1 MTLKM
6 LDTFAGIGGF
16 SYAAKYLI
24 DQGIETAGF
33 VEIDP
38 FCQKILSKNFPN
50 IPIYDDITTF
60 TARPFQ
66 YDIISGGFP
75 CQDISVAGRQKGIT
89 KTTRSGLFYELIRV
103 IRMVRPKYII
113 LENVSAI
120 LNNGL
125 DIVLAEL
132 YEAGP
137 YECEWATFPASLIG
151 AAHQRDRW
159 WLVGKIADTDNYGQ
173 QRREYETRNKI
184 ITRQNSQ
191 SEWSANTNHTKR
203 QSDDGDDIRKSRI
216 NADLS
221 RSSDGRK
228 TTSSETGGICELS
241 EGADNN
247 QGINRENNNQED
259 NDRALVSQGQ
269 SRVQLSIDRELGGD
283 QTTLENNS
291 IQQGDDNSSEQRVD
305 NKGSDVTNT
314 DSFRSRSQSKIQ
326 ARGNSSSSSNRSGD
340 VTDSNKN
347 GSSRTTESRSTKE
360 TDGGSEERKDISIES
375 KGGSKSTDSRDF
387 QLSLT
392 DTESKRAWK
401 NESRIWRQS
410 QGGNMQTNRNSNR
423 KISTSPNTKGSTWD
437 EHEVKREHG
446 EVETQEISRDRDSS
460 GDTRKSSN
468 PISEGM
474 EKRISGFD
482 KELQETR
489 SARSSD
495 SSSDRQSTSNSNSI
509 RTQSKDERYNPS
521 WKVPVGNGETR
532 QTLSPK
538 WRGYV
543 SQPCLRRGDDGLR
556 GRMDR
561 LKALGNSVV
570 PQCAAIP
577 LQRVIQLER
586 EQQ

>member
-24 DQGIETAGF
+24 DSGIETTGF
-33 VEIDP
+33 VEIES

-151 AAHQRDRW
+151 AAHQRDRF
-159 WLVGKIADTDNYGQ
+159 WLVGKIADTDNYGR
-173 QRREYETRNKI
+173 QRREYETRYKI

-203 QSDDGDDIRKSRI
+203 QSDDGDDIRESRI

-241 EGADNN
+241 KGANNN

-291 IQQGDDNSSEQRVD
+291 IRQGDDNSSEQRVD
-305 NKGSDVTNT
+305 NKGSVITNT
-314 DSFRSRSQSKIQ
+314 DSFRSRSQSTIQ
-326 ARGNSSSSSNRSGD
+326 TRGNSSSSSNRSGD
-340 VTDSNKN
+340 VANSNSN
-347 GSSRTTESRSTKE
+347 GLSTPKKSRSTQE
-360 TDGGSEERKDISIES
+360 TNGRSKERKNIFIES
-375 KGGSKSTDSRDF
+375 EGGSKSRDSRNF
-387 QLSLT
+387 QLPVA
-392 DTESKRAWK
+392 DTES
-401 NESRIWRQS
+401 
-410 QGGNMQTNRNSNR
+410 
-423 KISTSPNTKGSTWD
+423 STWN
-437 EHEVKREHG
+437 EYEVKREHG
-446 EVETQEISRDRDSS
+446 EIETQEISRDRDSS
-460 GDTRKSSN
+460 GDTRESSN
-468 PISEGM
+468 TISEGM
-474 EKRISGFD
+474 EERISGFD
-482 KELQETR
+482 KKLQETG
-489 SARSSD
+489 STRSSY
-495 SSSDRQSTSNSNSI
+495 SSSDRQSTSNSNGI
-509 RTQSKDERYNPS
+509 GTQSKDERYNPS

>member
-1 MTLKM
+1 MKM

-24 DQGIETAGF
+24 DPGIETTGF

-132 YEAGP
+132 YEAGA

-159 WLVGKIADTDNYGQ
+159 WLVGKIADTDNYGR

-203 QSDDGDDIRKSRI
+203 QSDDGDDIRESRI
-216 NADLS
+216 NENLS
-221 RSSDGRK
+221 GSSDGGK
-228 TTSSETGGICELS
+228 TTSSETGRICELS

-247 QGINRENNNQED
+247 QGINSENNNQED

-269 SRVQLSIDRELGGD
+269 SRVQLSIDRKLGGD

-291 IQQGDDNSSEQRVD
+291 IQQGDDNNSEQRVD

-340 VTDSNKN
+340 VANSNSN
-347 GSSRTTESRSTKE
+347 GLSTPKKSRSTQE
-360 TDGGSEERKDISIES
+360 TNGRSEERKNIFIES
-375 KGGSKSTDSRDF
+375 EGGSKSRNSGNF
-387 QLSLT
+387 QLSVT
-392 DTESKRAWK
+392 DTES
-401 NESRIWRQS
+401 
-410 QGGNMQTNRNSNR
+410 
-423 KISTSPNTKGSTWD
+423 STWN

-468 PISEGM
+468 TISEGM
-474 EKRISGFD
+474 EERISGFD
-482 KELQETR
+482 KELQETG

-495 SSSDRQSTSNSNSI
+495 SSSDRSTASNSNSLQRFELLRQQPKQGQETQQGVSNRSDRQSTSNSNGI
-509 RTQSKDERYNPS
+509 GTQSKDERYNPS

>member
-24 DQGIETAGF
+24 DGGIDTAGF

-38 FCQKILSKNFPN
+38 FCQKVLSKNFPN

-151 AAHQRDRW
+151 AAHQRDRF

-203 QSDDGDDIRKSRI
+203 QSNDGDDIGQSRI
-216 NADLS
+216 DENLS
-221 RSSDGRK
+221 RSSDGGK

-241 EGADNN
+241 EGTDNN
-247 QGINRENNNQED
+247 QEINRENNNQED

-269 SRVQLSIDRELGGD
+269 SRVQLSIDTELGRD
-283 QTTLENNS
+283 QTTLKNNS
-291 IQQGDDNSSEQRVD
+291 IRQGDDNSSEQRVD
-305 NKGSDVTNT
+305 N
-314 DSFRSRSQSKIQ
+314 Q
-326 ARGNSSSSSNRSGD
+326 NRSGD

-347 GSSRTTESRSTKE
+347 GSSRTTESRSTQE
-360 TDGGSEERKDISIES
+360 TNGGSEERKDISIKSE
-375 KGGSKSTDSRDF
+375 GGSKSTNSRDF
-387 QLSLT
+387 QLSVA
-392 DTESKRAWK
+392 DTES
-401 NESRIWRQS
+401 
-410 QGGNMQTNRNSNR
+410 
-423 KISTSPNTKGSTWD
+423 STWD
-437 EHEVKREHG
+437 EHEVERKHG
-446 EVETQEISRDRDSS
+446 EVETQEISRNGNSS
-460 GDTRKSSN
+460 GDTRESITNSNSNDSQARSEQLQQQRQTTFSSTSQSTTSN
-468 PISEGM
+468 PISKGV
-474 EKRISGFD
+474 EKRISGFN
-482 KELQETR
+482 KELQETG
-489 SARSSD
+489 STRSSD
-495 SSSDRQSTSNSNSI
+495 SSSDRRSTTNSNSI
-509 RTQSKDERYNPS
+509 RTQSKDEGYNPS

-543 SQPCLRRGDDGLR
+543 SEPCLRRGDDGLR

>member
-16 SYAAKYLI
+16 SYASKYLI
-24 DQGIETAGF
+24 DPGIETAGF

-50 IPIYDDITTF
+50 IPIHDDITTF

-132 YEAGP
+132 YEAG
-137 YECEWATFPASLIG
+137 YDAEWATFPASLIG

-159 WLVGKIADTDNYGQ
+159 WLVAYPI
-173 QRREYETRNKI
+173 
-184 ITRQNSQ
+184 
-191 SEWSANTNHTKR
+191 
-203 QSDDGDDIRKSRI
+203 
-216 NADLS
+216 
-221 RSSDGRK
+221 
-228 TTSSETGGICELS
+228 GI
-241 EGADNN
+241 
-247 QGINRENNNQED
+247 
-259 NDRALVSQGQ
+259 
-269 SRVQLSIDRELGGD
+269 
-283 QTTLENNS
+283 
-291 IQQGDDNSSEQRVD
+291 
-305 NKGSDVTNT
+305 
-314 DSFRSRSQSKIQ
+314 RSRSQSTIQ
-326 ARGNSSSSSNRSGD
+326 TRGNSSSSSNRSGD
-340 VTDSNKN
+340 VTNSNDN
-347 GSSRTTESRSTKE
+347 GSSRTEKSRSTQE
-360 TDGGSEERKDISIES
+360 TNGGSEKREDIFIKSEGS
-375 KGGSKSTDSRDF
+375 SKSRDSRDV
-387 QLSLT
+387 QLSVA
-392 DTESKRAWK
+392 DTES
-401 NESRIWRQS
+401 
-410 QGGNMQTNRNSNR
+410 G
-423 KISTSPNTKGSTWD
+423 TWD
-437 EHEVKREHG
+437 EHEVKRKHG
-446 EVETQEISRDRDSS
+446 EVETQEIFRDRNSS
-460 GDTRKSSN
+460 GDTRESPNS
-468 PISEGM
+468 ISKGM
-474 EKRISGFD
+474 EERISGFN
-482 KELQETR
+482 KELQETG
-489 SARSSD
+489 SARSED

-509 RTQSKDERYNPS
+509 RTQSKDEKYNPS

>member
-1 MTLKM
+1 MKFLKTIKM

-24 DQGIETAGF
+24 DPGIETTGF

-60 TARPFQ
+60 TAKPFQ

-89 KTTRSGLFYELIRV
+89 QTTRSGLFYELIRV
-103 IRMVRPKYII
+103 IRMVRPKYVI

-191 SEWSANTNHTKR
+191 SEWSANTKDTKR
-203 QSDDGDDIRKSRI
+203 SSDDGDDIRESRI
-216 NADLS
+216 DADLS
-221 RSSDGRK
+221 RSSDGGK
-228 TTSSETGGICELS
+228 TTSSETGGICELF
-241 EGADNN
+241 EGTDNN
-247 QGINRENNNQED
+247 QAINRENNNQED

-283 QTTLENNS
+283 KTTLENNS
-291 IQQGDDNSSEQRVD
+291 IRQGDDNSSEQRVD

-340 VTDSNKN
+340 VTNSNNN
-347 GSSRTTESRSTKE
+347 GSSRTTESRSTQE
-360 TDGGSEERKDISIES
+360 TNGGSEERKDISIKSER
-375 KGGSKSTDSRDF
+375 GSKSTDSRDF
-387 QLSLT
+387 QLSVA
-392 DTESKRAWK
+392 DTES
-401 NESRIWRQS
+401 
-410 QGGNMQTNRNSNR
+410 
-423 KISTSPNTKGSTWD
+423 STWD
-437 EHEVKREHG
+437 EHEVKRKHG
-446 EVETQEISRDRDSS
+446 EVETQEIFRNGNSS
-460 GDTRKSSN
+460 GDTRESITNSNSNDSQARSKQFQQQRQTTSSSTSKSTITNS
-468 PISEGM
+468 ISERV
-474 EKRISGFD
+474 EERISGFD
-482 KELQETR
+482 KELQETGSVR
-489 SARSSD
+489 SED
-495 SSSDRQSTSNSNSI
+495 SSSDRQSTTNSNSI
-509 RTQSKDERYNPS
+509 RTQSKNEGYNPS

>member
-24 DQGIETAGF
+24 DPGIETAGF

-50 IPIYDDITTF
+50 IPIYDDITSF
-60 TARPFQ
+60 TAKPFQ

-89 KTTRSGLFYELIRV
+89 QTTRSGLFYELIRV
-103 IRMVRPKYII
+103 IRMVRPKYVI

-120 LNNGL
+120 LNNGMGT
-125 DIVLAEL
+125 VLAEL
-132 YEAGP
+132 YETGL

-159 WLVGKIADTDNYGQ
+159 WLVAYPI
-173 QRREYETRNKI
+173 
-184 ITRQNSQ
+184 
-191 SEWSANTNHTKR
+191 
-203 QSDDGDDIRKSRI
+203 
-216 NADLS
+216 
-221 RSSDGRK
+221 
-228 TTSSETGGICELS
+228 GI
-241 EGADNN
+241 
-247 QGINRENNNQED
+247 
-259 NDRALVSQGQ
+259 
-269 SRVQLSIDRELGGD
+269 
-283 QTTLENNS
+283 
-291 IQQGDDNSSEQRVD
+291 
-305 NKGSDVTNT
+305 
-314 DSFRSRSQSKIQ
+314 RSRSKSTIPT
-326 ARGNSSSSSNRSGD
+326 RGNSSSSSNRSRD
-340 VTDSNKN
+340 VADSNSN
-347 GSSRTTESRSTKE
+347 GSSTPKKSRSTQE
-360 TDGGSEERKDISIES
+360 TNGRSEERKDIIIES
-375 KGGSKSTDSRDF
+375 EGGGKSRDSGNF
-387 QLSLT
+387 QLSIT
-392 DTESKRAWK
+392 DTKS
-401 NESRIWRQS
+401 
-410 QGGNMQTNRNSNR
+410 
-423 KISTSPNTKGSTWD
+423 STWN
-437 EHEVKREHG
+437 EHEVEREHG
-446 EVETQEISRDRDSS
+446 EVKTQEISRDRDSS

-468 PISEGM
+468 SISKGV
-474 EKRISGFD
+474 EKRISELD

-495 SSSDRQSTSNSNSI
+495 SSSDRGSTSNSNSI
-509 RTQSKDERYNPS
+509 GTQSKDERYNPS

>member
-24 DQGIETAGF
+24 DQGIETTGF

-38 FCQKILSKNFPN
+38 FCQKVLSKNFPN

-89 KTTRSGLFYELIRV
+89 KTTRSGLFYELIKV
-103 IRMVRPKYII
+103 IRMVRPKYVI

-120 LNNGL
+120 LNNGMGT
-125 DIVLAEL
+125 VLGEL
-132 YEAGP
+132 YETGL
-137 YECEWATFPASLIG
+137 YECEWATFPASYLG

-159 WLVGKIADTDNYGQ
+159 YLLAYPIGIRSG
-173 QRREYETRNKI
+173 
-184 ITRQNSQ
+184 SQ
-191 SEWSANTNHTKR
+191 ST
-203 QSDDGDDIRKSRI
+203 
-216 NADLS
+216 
-221 RSSDGRK
+221 
-228 TTSSETGGICELS
+228 
-241 EGADNN
+241 
-247 QGINRENNNQED
+247 
-259 NDRALVSQGQ
+259 VS
-269 SRVQLSIDRELGGD
+269 
-283 QTTLENNS
+283 T
-291 IQQGDDNSSEQRVD
+291 
-305 NKGSDVTNT
+305 
-314 DSFRSRSQSKIQ
+314 
-326 ARGNSSSSSNRSGD
+326 RGNSSSSSNRSRN
-340 VTDSNKN
+340 VTDSNNN
-347 GSSRTTESRSTKE
+347 GSFRTTESRSIKE
-360 TDGGSEERKDISIES
+360 TNGGSKERKDIVIES
-375 KGGSKSTDSRDF
+375 ERSSKSRDSRNF
-387 QLSLT
+387 QLSIT
-392 DTESKRAWK
+392 DTES
-401 NESRIWRQS
+401 
-410 QGGNMQTNRNSNR
+410 
-423 KISTSPNTKGSTWD
+423 STWD
-437 EHEVKREHG
+437 EYEVEREHG
-446 EVETQEISRDRDSS
+446 EIETQEISRDRDSS
-460 GDTRKSSN
+460 GDTRESTNS
-468 PISEGM
+468 ISEGV
-474 EKRISGFD
+474 EERISQFD
-482 KELQETR
+482 QELQETR
-489 SARSSD
+489 SVRSSD
-495 SSSDRQSTSNSNSI
+495 TSSDRRSTSNPNSI
-509 RTQSKDERYNPS
+509 RTQSKDEGYNPS

>member
-1 MTLKM
+1 MKFLKTIKM

-24 DQGIETAGF
+24 DQGIETTGF

-38 FCQKILSKNFPN
+38 FCQKVLSKNFPN

-89 KTTRSGLFYELIRV
+89 QTTRSGLFYELIRV
-103 IRMVRPKYII
+103 IRMVRPKYVI

-132 YEAGP
+132 YEAG
-137 YECEWATFPASLIG
+137 YDAEWATFPASLIG

-159 WLVGKIADTDNYGQ
+159 WLVAY
-173 QRREYETRNKI
+173 
-184 ITRQNSQ
+184 S
-191 SEWSANTNHTKR
+191 
-203 QSDDGDDIRKSRI
+203 
-216 NADLS
+216 
-221 RSSDGRK
+221 
-228 TTSSETGGICELS
+228 
-241 EGADNN
+241 NN
-247 QGINRENNNQED
+247 
-259 NDRALVSQGQ
+259 
-269 SRVQLSIDRELGGD
+269 
-283 QTTLENNS
+283 
-291 IQQGDDNSSEQRVD
+291 
-305 NKGSDVTNT
+305 
-314 DSFRSRSQSKIQ
+314 
-326 ARGNSSSSSNRSGD
+326 
-340 VTDSNKN
+340 N
-347 GSSRTTESRSTKE
+347 GSSTSEKSRSTQE
-360 TDGGSEERKDISIES
+360 TNGRSEERKDIIIES
-375 KGGSKSTDSRDF
+375 EGSSKSRDSRNF
-387 QLSLT
+387 QLPIT
-392 DTESKRAWK
+392 DTKS
-401 NESRIWRQS
+401 
-410 QGGNMQTNRNSNR
+410 
-423 KISTSPNTKGSTWD
+423 STWN
-437 EHEVKREHG
+437 EHEVEREHG
-446 EVETQEISRDRDSS
+446 ETETQEIFRDRDSS
-460 GDTRKSSN
+460 GDTRESSN
-468 PISEGM
+468 TISKGV
-474 EKRISGFD
+474 EKRISEFD
-482 KELQETR
+482 KELQETG

-495 SSSDRQSTSNSNSI
+495 SSSDRRSTSNSNGI
-509 RTQSKDERYNPS
+509 RTQSKDEGYNPS

-543 SQPCLRRGDDGLR
+543 SEPCLRRGDDGLR

-577 LQRVIQLER
+577 LQRVIELER

>member
-24 DQGIETAGF
+24 EPGIETTGF

-50 IPIYDDITTF
+50 IPIHDDITTF
-60 TARPFQ
+60 TAKPFQ

-89 KTTRSGLFYELIRV
+89 QTTRSGLFYELIKV
-103 IRMVRPKYII
+103 IRMVRPKYVI

-120 LNNGL
+120 LNNGMGT
-125 DIVLAEL
+125 VLAEL
-132 YEAGP
+132 YETGL

-159 WLVGKIADTDNYGQ
+159 WLVAYPI
-173 QRREYETRNKI
+173 
-184 ITRQNSQ
+184 
-191 SEWSANTNHTKR
+191 
-203 QSDDGDDIRKSRI
+203 
-216 NADLS
+216 
-221 RSSDGRK
+221 
-228 TTSSETGGICELS
+228 GI
-241 EGADNN
+241 
-247 QGINRENNNQED
+247 
-259 NDRALVSQGQ
+259 
-269 SRVQLSIDRELGGD
+269 
-283 QTTLENNS
+283 
-291 IQQGDDNSSEQRVD
+291 
-305 NKGSDVTNT
+305 
-314 DSFRSRSQSKIQ
+314 RSRSQSKIQ
-326 ARGNSSSSSNRSGD
+326 TGGNSSSSSNRSRN
-340 VTDSNKN
+340 VTDSKSERLQGWQRNSKGEGRKILSSKQYDRNEIRSEVGCIDRVQSEKRDASNSNDN
-347 GSSRTTESRSTKE
+347 GLFTSKESRSTQE
-360 TDGGSEERKDISIES
+360 TNGGSEERKDIIIES
-375 KGGSKSTDSRDF
+375 EGSSKSRDSRDV
-387 QLSLT
+387 QLSIT
-392 DTESKRAWK
+392 DTKS
-401 NESRIWRQS
+401 
-410 QGGNMQTNRNSNR
+410 
-423 KISTSPNTKGSTWD
+423 STWD
-437 EHEVKREHG
+437 EHEVEREHG

-468 PISEGM
+468 TISEGM
-474 EKRISGFD
+474 EERISGFD
-482 KELQETR
+482 KELQETG

-495 SSSDRQSTSNSNSI
+495 SSSDRGSTSNSNGI

>member
-24 DQGIETAGF
+24 DPGIETTGF

-50 IPIYDDITTF
+50 IPIYDDIRTF

-66 YDIISGGFP
+66 YQVISSGFP

-103 IRMVRPKYII
+103 VRMVRPKYVI
-113 LENVSAI
+113 LENVAAI

-132 YEAGP
+132 YEAG
-137 YECEWATFPASLIG
+137 YDAEWATFPASLIG
-151 AAHQRDRW
+151 AAHQRDRF
-159 WLVGKIADTDNYGQ
+159 WLIAFP
-173 QRREYETRNKI
+173 
-184 ITRQNSQ
+184 
-191 SEWSANTNHTKR
+191 
-203 QSDDGDDIRKSRI
+203 
-216 NADLS
+216 
-221 RSSDGRK
+221 
-228 TTSSETGGICELS
+228 
-241 EGADNN
+241 
-247 QGINRENNNQED
+247 
-259 NDRALVSQGQ
+259 
-269 SRVQLSIDRELGGD
+269 
-283 QTTLENNS
+283 
-291 IQQGDDNSSEQRVD
+291 
-305 NKGSDVTNT
+305 T
-314 DSFRSRSQSKIQ
+314 DSTSVRSRSQSKIQ
-326 ARGNSSSSSNRSGD
+326 TGGNSSSSSNRSGD
-340 VTDSNKN
+340 VADSNDN
-347 GSSRTTESRSTKE
+347 GSFRTEESRSTKE
-360 TDGGSEERKDISIES
+360 TNGRSKERKDIIIES
-375 KGGSKSTDSRDF
+375 EGSSKSRDSRDV
-387 QLSLT
+387 QLSIT
-392 DTESKRAWK
+392 
-401 NESRIWRQS
+401 
-410 QGGNMQTNRNSNR
+410 
-423 KISTSPNTKGSTWD
+423 NTKSIGHRGRDDKGCKVQGRQFLSGEQERREVWDKTEGCNNTSSDTKSGTWH

-460 GDTRKSSN
+460 GDTRESSN
-468 PISEGM
+468 SISEGV
-474 EKRISGFD
+474 EERISQFD
-482 KELQETR
+482 KELQETGSTR
-489 SARSSD
+489 SED
-495 SSSDRQSTSNSNSI
+495 SSSDRRSTSNSNGI
-509 RTQSKDERYNPS
+509 RTQSKDEGYNPS

-543 SQPCLRRGDDGLR
+543 SEPCLRRGDDGLR

>member
-60 TARPFQ
+60 TAKPFQ
-66 YDIISGGFP
+66 YQLISAGFP

-103 IRMVRPKYII
+103 IRMVRPKYVI
-113 LENVSAI
+113 LENVAAI

-132 YEAGP
+132 YEAG
-137 YECEWATFPASLIG
+137 YDAEWATFPASLIG

-159 WLVGKIADTDNYGQ
+159 WLVGKIADTDNYGRE
-173 QRREYETRNKI
+173 RREYETRNKI
-184 ITRQNSQ
+184 VARENSQ
-191 SEWSANTNHTKR
+191 SEWSANTKNFER
-203 QSDDGDDIRKSRI
+203 QSNDGNDIRESRT
-216 NADLS
+216 NENLS
-221 RSSDGRK
+221 RPSNGGK
-228 TTSSETGGICELS
+228 TSTTKTGGVCELS
-241 EGADNN
+241 EGTDNN
-247 QGINRENNNQED
+247 QRIIRKNNNQED
-259 NDRALVSQGQ
+259 NDRTLVSQGQ
-269 SRVQLSIDRELGGD
+269 SRVQLSIDRKLEGD
-283 QTTLENNS
+283 KATFEDNK
-291 IQQGDDNSSEQRVD
+291 IRQGDDNNSEQRVD
-305 NKGSDVTNT
+305 SKGSDVAHST
-314 DSFRSRSQSKIQ
+314 SVRSRSQSTIQ
-326 ARGNSSSSSNRSGD
+326 TGGNSSSSSNRSGD
-340 VTDSNKN
+340 VADSNDN
-347 GSSRTTESRSTKE
+347 GSSRTEKSRSTQE
-360 TDGGSEERKDISIES
+360 TNGGSEKRKDISIES
-375 KGGSKSTDSRDF
+375 ERSSKSRDSGNF
-387 QLSLT
+387 QLSIA
-392 DTESKRAWK
+392 DTES
-401 NESRIWRQS
+401 
-410 QGGNMQTNRNSNR
+410 
-423 KISTSPNTKGSTWD
+423 STWN
-437 EHEVKREHG
+437 EHEIEREHG
-446 EVETQEISRDRDSS
+446 EVETQEIFRDRDSS
-460 GDTRKSSN
+460 GDTRKSSDS
-468 PISEGM
+468 ISKGV
-474 EKRISGFD
+474 EKRISQFD
-482 KELQETR
+482 KELQETG

-495 SSSDRQSTSNSNSI
+495 SSSDRQSTSNSNGI
-509 RTQSKDERYNPS
+509 RTQSKDEGYNPS

-543 SQPCLRRGDDGLR
+543 SEPCLRRGDDGLR

>member
-24 DQGIETAGF
+24 DPGIETTGF

-89 KTTRSGLFYELIRV
+89 QTTRSGLFYELLRV
-103 IRMVRPKYII
+103 ICMVRPKYVI
-113 LENVSAI
+113 LENVAAI

-132 YEAGP
+132 YEAG
-137 YECEWATFPASLIG
+137 YDAEWATFPASLIG

-159 WLVGKIADTDNYGQ
+159 WLVAYPI
-173 QRREYETRNKI
+173 
-184 ITRQNSQ
+184 
-191 SEWSANTNHTKR
+191 
-203 QSDDGDDIRKSRI
+203 
-216 NADLS
+216 
-221 RSSDGRK
+221 
-228 TTSSETGGICELS
+228 GI
-241 EGADNN
+241 
-247 QGINRENNNQED
+247 
-259 NDRALVSQGQ
+259 
-269 SRVQLSIDRELGGD
+269 
-283 QTTLENNS
+283 
-291 IQQGDDNSSEQRVD
+291 
-305 NKGSDVTNT
+305 
-314 DSFRSRSQSKIQ
+314 RSRSQSTIST
-326 ARGNSSSSSNRSGD
+326 RGDSSSSSNRSGD
-340 VTDSNKN
+340 VTDSNNN
-347 GSSRTTESRSTKE
+347 GSFRTKESRSTKE
-360 TDGGSEERKDISIES
+360 TNGGSEKRKDIIIES
-375 KGGSKSTDSRDF
+375 EGGRKSRDSRNV
-387 QLSLT
+387 QLSIT
-392 DTESKRAWK
+392 DTESIGHRGRDDKGCTV
-401 NESRIWRQS
+401 
-410 QGGNMQTNRNSNR
+410 QGWQFLSGEQKGGEVWDKTEGCDNT
-423 KISTSPNTKGSTWD
+423 STDSKSGTWD
-437 EHEVKREHG
+437 EHEIEREHG
-446 EVETQEISRDRDSS
+446 EVETQEIFRDRESS
-460 GDTRKSSN
+460 GDTRESTN
-468 PISEGM
+468 PISEGV
-474 EKRISGFD
+474 EERISQFD
-482 KELQETR
+482 KELQETG

-495 SSSDRQSTSNSNSI
+495 SSSDRSTTSNSNSLQRFELLRQQPKQGQETQQGTSNRSDRQSTSNSNSI
-509 RTQSKDERYNPS
+509 GTQSKDEGYNPS

>member
-1 MTLKM
+1 MKM

-24 DQGIETAGF
+24 DPGIETTGF

-132 YEAGP
+132 YEAGA

-159 WLVGKIADTDNYGQ
+159 WLVGKIADTDNYGR

-203 QSDDGDDIRKSRI
+203 QSDDGDDIRESRI
-216 NADLS
+216 NENLS
-221 RSSDGRK
+221 GSSDGGK
-228 TTSSETGGICELS
+228 TTSSETGRICELS

-247 QGINRENNNQED
+247 QGINSENNNQED
-259 NDRALVSQGQ
+259 NYRALVSQGQ

-291 IQQGDDNSSEQRVD
+291 IRQGDDNSSEQRVD

-340 VTDSNKN
+340 VTD
-347 GSSRTTESRSTKE
+347 T
-360 TDGGSEERKDISIES
+360 
-375 KGGSKSTDSRDF
+375 
-387 QLSLT
+387 
-392 DTESKRAWK
+392 
-401 NESRIWRQS
+401 
-410 QGGNMQTNRNSNR
+410 NR
-423 KISTSPNTKGSTWD
+423 KISASPNPKGSTWD

-446 EVETQEISRDRDSS
+446 EVETQEISRDRNSS
-460 GDTRKSSN
+460 GDTRESSN
-468 PISEGM
+468 TISERM
-474 EKRISGFD
+474 EERISGFD
-482 KELQETR
+482 KELQETG

-495 SSSDRQSTSNSNSI
+495 SSSDRRSTSNSNSI
-509 RTQSKDERYNPS
+509 GTQSKDEGYNPS